1 MKRPIKSGKLSSGG
15 FSLNVLTED
24 ELYEI
29 HLGTLEI
36 LKTTGVYV
44 ESQEA
49 REIFKI
55 GGADINE
62 ENKVVTFPPYL
73 VEECIQSAPDS
84 FHAYGRVRES
94 DVMLEGNRVT
104 FTNFG
109 EGIMFVDPYTGEHR
123 ETTKKDVEMAALVI
137 DSLEHI
143 ETYERCMLSHDKH
156 HSVQALHNAEASL
169 THTTKHHWLGPV
181 DRYQCGKIIEMCWAI
196 AGGEDKFRQRPFL
209 TFVTCPISPLKLSS
223 HHCEIII
230 EAAMNGMGV
239 NCIGMAM
246 SGGSSPIHIA
256 GTLVQQNAEV
266 LASLVLSQLVKKGAS
281 FIYGSSTCPLDLK
294 QATATVGSPE
304 TALINAAV
312 SRLARYYSLP
322 VFAAGG

>member
-1 MKRPIKSGKLSSGG
+1 MKRPIKSGKLQSGG

-36 LKTTGVYV
+36 LKTTGLYV
-44 ESQEA
+44 ESEEA
-49 REIFKI
+49 REIFRI
-55 GGADINE
+55 GGANVNE
-62 ENKVVTFPPYL
+62 SNKVVTFPNYL
-73 VEECIQSAPDS
+73 VEESINSAPDT
-84 FHAYGRVRES
+84 FHAYGRIPES
-94 DVMLEGNRVT
+94 DVVLEANRVT

-123 ETTKKDVEMAALVI
+123 ETTKNDVEMASRLI
-137 DSLEHI
+137 DYLENI

-156 HSVQALHNAEASL
+156 HAVQALHNAEASL
-169 THTTKHHWLGPV
+169 TNTTKHHWLGPV

-196 AGGEDKFRQRPFL
+196 AGGEDKFRERPFL

-223 HHCEIII
+223 HHCDIII

-266 LASLVLSQLVKKGAS
+266 LSSLVLSQLVKKGAA

-304 TALINAAV
+304 TAMINAAV

>member
-1 MKRPIKSGKLSSGG
+1 MKRPIKSGKLQSGG

-44 ESQEA
+44 ESEEA

-55 GGADINE
+55 GGASVNE
-62 ENKVVTFPPYL
+62 KTKVVTFPNYL
-73 VEECIQSAPDS
+73 VEECINSTPDT
-84 FHAYGRVRES
+84 FHAYGRIPES
-94 DVMLEGNRVT
+94 DVALEANRVT

-123 ETTKKDVEMAALVI
+123 ETTKKDVEMASRLI
-137 DSLEHI
+137 DYLENI

-156 HSVQALHNAEASL
+156 HSVQARHNGEASL
-169 THTTKHHWLGPV
+169 TNTTKHHWLGPV
-181 DRYQCGKIIEMCWAI
+181 DRYQCGKILEMCWAI

-230 EAAMNGMGV
+230 EAAMNGIGV

-266 LASLVLSQLVKKGAS
+266 LASLVLSQLVKKGAA

>member
-1 MKRPIKSGKLSSGG
+1 MKRPIKAGKLYNGG
-15 FSLNVLTED
+15 FSLNVLTDD
-24 ELYEI
+24 ELDEI
-29 HLGTLEI
+29 HLATLEV
-36 LKTTGVYV
+36 LKTVGVFV
-44 ESQEA
+44 ESEEA
-49 REIFKI
+49 REIF
-55 GGADINE
+55 GSNGAKVDE
-62 ENKVVTFPPYL
+62 KTRVVTFDPWI
-73 VEECIQSAPDS
+73 VEDAVRTAPDT
-84 FHAYGRVRES
+84 FHAYGRIPES
-94 DVMLEGNRVT
+94 DVALEANRVT

-123 ETTKKDVEMAALVI
+123 ETTKKDIEMAARVI
-137 DSLEHI
+137 DSLEHV

-169 THTTKHHWLGPV
+169 TNTTKHHWLGPV
-181 DRYQCGKIIEMCWAI
+181 DRYQCGKIIEICCAI
-196 AGGEDKFRQRPFL
+196 AGGREAFRERPFL

-230 EAAMNGMGV
+230 EAANNGMGV

-246 SGGSSPIHIA
+246 AGGSSPIHIA

-266 LASLVLSQLVKKGAS
+266 LSSLVLSQMVRKGAA
-281 FIYGSSTCPLDLK
+281 FVYGSSTCPLDLRH
-294 QATATVGSPE
+294 ATASVGSPE
-304 TALINAAV
+304 TGMINAAV

>member
-1 MKRPIKSGKLSSGG
+1 MNRPIKAGKLYSGG

-44 ESQEA
+44 ESEEA
-49 REIFKI
+49 REIFRS
-55 GGADINE
+55 GGAEINE
-62 ENKVVTFPPYL
+62 KDKVVTFPPYL
-73 VEECIQSAPDS
+73 VEDSIRSAPDT
-84 FHAYGRVRES
+84 FHAYGRIPES
-94 DVMLEGNRVT
+94 DVVLEANRVT

-109 EGIMFVDPYTGEHR
+109 EGIMFVDPFTGEHR
-123 ETTKKDVEMAALVI
+123 ETTKKDVEMAARVI
-137 DSLEHI
+137 DHLEHV

-169 THTTKHHWLGPV
+169 TNTTKHHWLGPV
-181 DRYQCGKIIEMCWAI
+181 DRYQCGKIIEICCAI
-196 AGGEDKFRQRPFL
+196 AGSEEKFRERPFL

-223 HHCEIII
+223 HHCDIII
-230 EAAMNGMGV
+230 EAAMHGIGV

-256 GTLVQQNAEV
+256 GTLVQQNAEI
-266 LASLVLSQLVKKGAS
+266 LSSLVLSQLVRKGTS
-281 FIYGSSTCPLDLK
+281 FIYASSTCPLDMR

-304 TALINAAV
+304 TGIINAAV
-312 SRLARYYSLP
+312 ARLASYYNLP
-322 VFAAGG
+322 SFAAGG

>member
-1 MKRPIKSGKLSSGG
+1 MKRPIKSGKHHNGG

-24 ELYEI
+24 ELQEI

-36 LKTTGVYV
+36 LKNTGVFV
-44 ESQEA
+44 ESEEA
-49 REIFKI
+49 REIFRI
-55 GGADINE
+55 GGAMVNE
-62 ENKVVTFPPYL
+62 TNRVVTFPPWL
-73 VEECIQSAPDS
+73 VEDAIHSTPAT
-84 FHAYGRVRES
+84 FYAYGRIPES
-94 DVMLEGNRVT
+94 DVVLEANRVT

-109 EGIMFVDPYTGEHR
+109 EGIMFVDPYTGIHR
-123 ETTKKDVEMAALVI
+123 ETTKKDVEMASLVI

-156 HSVQALHNAEASL
+156 HLVQALHNAEASL

-181 DRYQCGKIIEMCWAI
+181 DRYQCGKLIEICHAI
-196 AGGEDKFRQRPFL
+196 AGGEDKFRERPFL
-209 TFVTCPISPLKLSS
+209 TFVTCPISPLKLST

-230 EAAMNGMGV
+230 EAALNGLGL
-239 NCIGMAM
+239 NCVGMSMA
-246 SGGSSPIHIA
+246 GGSSPIHIA

-266 LASLVLSQLVKKGAS
+266 LSSLVLSQLVKKGAA

-294 QATATVGSPE
+294 QGTASVGSPE
-304 TALINAAV
+304 TALINAGVA
-312 SRLARYYSLP
+312 RLARYYSLP

>member
-1 MKRPIKSGKLSSGG
+1 MKRPIKSGKSHSGG
-15 FSLNVLTED
+15 FSLNVLTDD

-55 GGADINE
+55 GCADVNE
-62 ENKVVTFPPYL
+62 KTKVVTFPPYL
-73 VEECIQSAPDS
+73 VEDCIRSAPDS
-84 FHAYGRVRES
+84 FHAYGRIPES

-123 ETTKKDVEMAALVI
+123 ETTKKDVEMASRLI
-137 DSLEHI
+137 DYLENI

-169 THTTKHHWLGPV
+169 TNTTKHHWLGPV
-181 DRYQCGKIIEMCWAI
+181 DRYQCGKIVEMCWAI
-196 AGGEDKFRQRPFL
+196 AGGEEKFRERPFL

-256 GTLVQQNAEV
+256 GTLVQQNAEI
-266 LASLVLSQLVKKGAS
+266 LSSLVLSQLVKKGAA

-304 TALINAAV
+304 TAMINAAV

>member
-1 MKRPIKSGKLSSGG
+1 MKRPIKSGKQHNGG

-24 ELYEI
+24 ELHEI

-36 LKTTGVYV
+36 LKTTGLFV
-44 ESQEA
+44 ESEEA
-49 REIFKI
+49 REIFRI
-55 GGADINE
+55 GGALVNE
-62 ENKVVTFPPYL
+62 TNKVVTFPPWL
-73 VEECIQSAPDS
+73 VEDAIHSAPAT
-84 FHAYGRVRES
+84 FHAYGRIPES
-94 DVMLEGNRVT
+94 DVVLEANRIT

-123 ETTKKDVEMAALVI
+123 ETTKKDVEMASLVI

-143 ETYERCMLSHDKH
+143 ETYERCMLSHDRH
-156 HSVQALHNAEASL
+156 HAVQALHNAEASL

-181 DRYQCGKIIEMCWAI
+181 DRFQCRKIIEICWAI
-196 AGGEDKFRQRPFL
+196 AGGEDKFRERPFL
-209 TFVTCPISPLKLSS
+209 TFVTCPISPLKLST

-246 SGGSSPIHIA
+246 AGASSPIHIA

-266 LASLVLSQLVKKGAS
+266 LASLVLSQLVKKGAA
-281 FIYGSSTCPLDLK
+281 FIYASSTCPLDLK
-294 QATATVGSPE
+294 QGTASVGAPE
-304 TALINAAV
+304 TAMINAAV
-312 SRLARYYSLP
+312 ARLARYYSLP

>member
-1 MKRPIKSGKLSSGG
+1 MKRPIKSGKLQSGG

-44 ESQEA
+44 ESEEA

-55 GGADINE
+55 GGASVNE
-62 ENKVVTFPPYL
+62 KTKVVTFPNYL
-73 VEECIQSAPDS
+73 VEECINSTPDT
-84 FHAYGRVRES
+84 FHAYGRIPES
-94 DVMLEGNRVT
+94 DVALEANRVT

-123 ETTKKDVEMAALVI
+123 ETTKKDVEMASRLI
-137 DSLEHI
+137 DYLENI

-169 THTTKHHWLGPV
+169 TNTTKHHWVGPV
-181 DRYQCGKIIEMCWAI
+181 DRYQCGKILEMCWAI

-230 EAAMNGMGV
+230 EAAMNGIGV

-266 LASLVLSQLVKKGAS
+266 LASLVLSQLVKKGAA

>member
-1 MKRPIKSGKLSSGG
+1 MKRPIKSGKLQSGG

-55 GGADINE
+55 GGADVNE
-62 ENKVVTFPPYL
+62 KNKVVTFPPYL
-73 VEECIQSAPDS
+73 VEDSIRSAPDT
-84 FHAYGRVRES
+84 FYAYGRIPES
-94 DVMLEGNRVT
+94 DVVLEGNRIT

-109 EGIMFVDPYTGEHR
+109 EGIMFVDPYTGEHL
-123 ETTKKDVEMAALVI
+123 ETSKKDVEMASLII
-137 DSLEHI
+137 DSLEHF

-181 DRYQCGKIIEMCWAI
+181 DRYQCGKIVEMCWAI
-196 AGGEDKFRQRPFL
+196 AGGEDKFRERPFL

-223 HHCEIII
+223 HHCDIII
-230 EAAMNGMGV
+230 EAAMNGMGL
-239 NCIGMAM
+239 NCVGMAM

-256 GTLVQQNAEV
+256 GTIVQQNVEV
-266 LASLVLSQLVKKGAS
+266 LSSLVLSQLVKKGAA
-281 FIYGSSTCPLDLK
+281 FIYGSSTCPLDLR

-304 TALINAAV
+304 TGMISAAV

>member
-1 MKRPIKSGKLSSGG
+1 MKRPIKSGKLSGGG

-44 ESQEA
+44 ESEEA
-49 REIFKI
+49 REIFRI
-55 GGADINE
+55 GGAEVNE
-62 ENKVVTFPPYL
+62 ENKVVTFPQYL
-73 VEECIQSAPDS
+73 VEDCIRSTPDT
-84 FHAYGRVRES
+84 FHAYGRIPES
-94 DVMLEGNRVT
+94 DVVLEDNRVT

-109 EGIMFVDPYTGEHR
+109 EGIMFVDPFTGEHR

-156 HSVQALHNAEASL
+156 HAVQALHNAEASL

-181 DRYQCGKIIEMCWAI
+181 DRAQCKKIIEICHAI
-196 AGGEDKFRQRPFL
+196 AGGEDKFRERPFL

-223 HHCEIII
+223 HHCDIII
-230 EAAMNGMGV
+230 EAAMNGMGL

-266 LASLVLSQLVKKGAS
+266 LSSLVLSQLVKKGAA
-281 FIYGSSTCPLDLK
+281 FIYASSTCPLDLR
-294 QATATVGSPE
+294 QGTASVGAPE
-304 TALINAAV
+304 TAMINAAV